1 MQDNVVRVSAIM
13 PVYNVA
19 GFVRRAVE
27 SMLAQD
33 LPDIELICVDDGS
46 SDGSGE
52 ILDELAARDVRMKV
66 IHQAN
71 AGAAAARNAAIEIA
85 RGEYLYF
92 CDGDDWAEPDM
103 LRRMVQRADETHAEL
118 VVAGFY
124 IETYSDDT
132 HFVRDHIHRPDALL
146 EQAEFRRAAYDYFD
160 CNLLY
165 PPWNKLYRADVVRQ
179 RGIRFRNVKMDD
191 FPFNLDYI
199 RDVERVAVT
208 HNAYYHFMRER
219 TESETA
225 RYNPGLTAK
234 REEEH
239 GWMKELYEYWG
250 LSDDPAA
257 CEMIARRYIERIF
270 GVVENITCAAS
281 PLTPKE
287 KRAEIAKVLAS
298 PEIGVQLP
306 RMKPRSVMMKIMLL
320 PVRFHSVYL
329 TYLLGC
335 AMSFV
340 RHRFSGLFA
349 RLKAGR

>member
-1 MQDNVVRVSAIM
+1 MIDISVIIPA
-13 PVYNVA
+13 YNVEKYLP
-19 GFVRRAVE
+19 RALE
-27 SMLAQD
+27 SLLGQTFTCFE
-33 LPDIELICVDDGS
+33 IIVVDDGS
-46 SDGSGE
+46 SDGTAR
-52 ILDELAARDVRMKV
+52 ICDEYAARDSRVKV
-66 IHQAN
+66 IHQQN
-71 AGAAAARNAAIEIA
+71 AGAPAARNAAIDIA
-85 RGEYLYF
+85 AGKYLF
-92 CDGDDWAEPDM
+92 FMDGDDWAEPVM
-103 LRRMVQRADETHAEL
+103 LEEMYALAQKYSAEM
-118 VVAGFY
+118 VVAGFFIDTGY
-124 IETYSDDT
+124 GTGNYWSQTISVPDVCYET
-132 HFVRDHIHRPDALL
+132 A
-146 EQAEFRRAAYDYFD
+146 EEFRNGSVNMFD
-160 CNLLY
+160 HNLFY
-165 PPWNKLYRADVVRQ
+165 VPWNKLVLAERMNRLN
-179 RGIRFRNVKMDD
+179 IRFRNVKMDD